1 MSAACLLDEKDRPP
15 ACTFDRATRF
25 TDPPRQVLSRIPDRN
40 IWRVYGA
47 IFLLSLGYGIVL
59 SILAVFLDGRGLGK
73 TQIGSLAAWFALGIV
88 CFSIPVGFLIRRFSA
103 RTVLVASLAGYAVSI
118 TIFPF
123 LPGYAAMV
131 ADRFLDGACSV
142 GVWVS
147 CETILLSRAKRHDKA
162 FVTSLYAVS
171 MALGYVVGP
180 FVSKVIVA
188 VGAPMR
194 LAFVAAGSVA
204 ALAGLLSAFG
214 LDPDVVEDGAHGVP
228 TREPGAVVA
237 PSSAPVASSLSVF
250 LRIKTSCFATFAYG
264 YFQASVVPFL
274 PLYLIA
280 HKGITTAQTILI
292 PVYFGVGM
300 LGFSVVAGRL
310 GDRYGHLLLMRGLA
324 IIGTLMILGFVFL
337 DQYSAMCAA
346 VLVAGASLASISPV
360 SLALQGVVTPHQDL
374 SRSNAI
380 YNVFYAGGMLLGP
393 LVSGWIFETRG
404 GVPMLYHLV
413 AMWSVFIV
421 FSFLFAGDDPAA
433 QRRRAVAPLPL
444 PRP

>member
-1 MSAACLLDEKDRPP
+1 M
-15 ACTFDRATRF
+15 
-25 TDPPRQVLSRIPDRN
+25 LSRIPDRN
-40 IWRVYGA
+40 IWRIYTA

-59 SILAVFLDGRGLGK
+59 SILAVFLDGRGMGK

-88 CFSIPVGFLIRRFSA
+88 CFSIPVGFLIRRFPA
-103 RTVLVASLAGYAVSI
+103 RTVLIASLAGYAVSI

-123 LPGYAAMV
+123 LPSYAAMV

-180 FVSKVIVA
+180 FVSKLVVA
-188 VGAPMR
+188 YGPMR
-194 LAFVAAGSVA
+194 WAFMAAGAVAAAASVF
-204 ALAGLLSAFG
+204 SAVS
-214 LDPDVVEDGAHGVP
+214 LDPDLAEDSHGHAV
-228 TREPGAVVA
+228 REPGAAVSTPNPPA
-237 PSSAPVASSLSVF
+237 ASSFEVF
-250 LRIKTSCFATFAYG
+250 SRIKTSCFATFAYG

-324 IIGTLMILGFVFL
+324 VIGTLMILGFVFL

-413 AMWSVFIV
+413 AMWSVFIA
-421 FSFLFAGDDPAA
+421 FSVVFAGDDPATV
-433 QRRRAVAPLPL
+433 RRRAAAALLP
-444 PRP
+444 

>member
-1 MSAACLLDEKDRPP
+1 
-15 ACTFDRATRF
+15 
-25 TDPPRQVLSRIPDRN
+25 
-40 IWRVYGA
+40 
-47 IFLLSLGYGIVL
+47 
-59 SILAVFLDGRGLGK
+59 
-73 TQIGSLAAWFALGIV
+73 
-88 CFSIPVGFLIRRFSA
+88 
-103 RTVLVASLAGYAVSI
+103 
-118 TIFPF
+118 
-123 LPGYAAMV
+123 MV

-147 CETILLSRAKRHDKA
+147 CETILLSRARHHDKA

-180 FVSKVIVA
+180 FVSKLIVA
-188 VGAPMR
+188 FGPMR
-194 LAFVAAGSVA
+194 LAFVAAGCVA
-204 ALAGLLSAFG
+204 AMAGLLSAFG
-214 LDPDVVEDGAHGVP
+214 LDPDVVEDGAHGHAAP
-228 TREPGAVVA
+228 TPGAAVS
-237 PSSAPVASSLSVF
+237 PSSEPAASSVSVF

-324 IIGTLMILGFVFL
+324 MIGTLMILGFIFL

-413 AMWSVFIV
+413 VMWSVFIV

-433 QRRRAVAPLPL
+433 QRRSAAAALLP
-444 PRP
+444 

>member
-1 MSAACLLDEKDRPP
+1 M
-15 ACTFDRATRF
+15 
-25 TDPPRQVLSRIPDRN
+25 LSRIPDRN

-59 SILAVFLDGRGLGK
+59 SILAVFLDARGFGK

-88 CFSIPVGFLIRRFSA
+88 VFSIPIGFLIRRFSA
-103 RTVLVASLAGYAVSI
+103 RSVLIASLAGYAVSI

-123 LPGYAAMV
+123 LPGYPAMV

-147 CETILLSRAKRHDKA
+147 CETILLSRARRHDKA

-180 FVSKVIVA
+180 FISKLIVA
-188 VGAPMR
+188 HGPMR
-194 LAFVAAGSVA
+194 WAFVAAGSVA
-204 ALAGLLSAFG
+204 ATAGLLSAFG
-214 LDPDVVEDGAHGVP
+214 LDPDVIEVEVEVEVEGAPGVP
-228 TREPGAVVA
+228 TRDAGALVSPACA
-237 PSSAPVASSLSVF
+237 PPASSFAVF
-250 LRIKTSCFATFAYG
+250 SRIKTSCFATFAYG

-310 GDRYGHLLLMRGLA
+310 GDRYGHLLLMRALA
-324 IIGTLMILGFVFL
+324 MIGTLMILGFVFL
-337 DQYSAMCAA
+337 DQYPAMCAA

-413 AMWSVFIV
+413 AMWAGFIAFSVF
-421 FSFLFAGDDPAA
+421 FAGDDPAA
-433 QRRRAVAPLPL
+433 QRRRAAAHLAP
-444 PRP
+444 

>member
-1 MSAACLLDEKDRPP
+1 M
-15 ACTFDRATRF
+15 
-25 TDPPRQVLSRIPDRN
+25 LSRIPDRN

-59 SILAVFLDGRGLGK
+59 SILAVFLDARGLGK

-88 CFSIPVGFLIRRFSA
+88 CFSIPVGLLIRRFSA
-103 RTVLVASLAGYAVSI
+103 RSVLIVSLAGYAVAI
-118 TIFPF
+118 TLLPF

-147 CETILLSRAKRHDKA
+147 CETILLSRARRHDKA

-180 FVSKVIVA
+180 FVSKLIVA
-188 VGAPMR
+188 HGPMR
-194 LAFVAAGSVA
+194 WAFVAAGSVA
-204 ALAGLLSAFG
+204 ATAGLLSAFG
-214 LDPDVVEDGAHGVP
+214 LDPDLVEDGHGVP
-228 TREPGAVVA
+228 TRDASALVA
-237 PSSAPVASSLSVF
+237 PSISISISIAPAASSFAVF
-250 LRIKTSCFATFAYG
+250 SRIKTSCFATFAYG

-324 IIGTLMILGFVFL
+324 MIGTLMILGFVFL
-337 DQYSAMCAA
+337 DQYPAMCAA

-413 AMWSVFIV
+413 VMWSVFIL
-421 FSFLFAGDDPAA
+421 FSVVFAGDDPAA
-433 QRRRAVAPLPL
+433 QRRRAAAHAAP
-444 PRP
+444 

>member
-1 MSAACLLDEKDRPP
+1 
-15 ACTFDRATRF
+15 
-25 TDPPRQVLSRIPDRN
+25 VLSRIPDRN

-59 SILAVFLDGRGLGK
+59 SILAVFLDARGLGK

-103 RTVLVASLAGYAVSI
+103 RSVLIASLAGYSVSI

-147 CETILLSRAKRHDKA
+147 CETILLSRARRDDKA

-180 FVSKVIVA
+180 FVSKLIVA
-188 VGAPMR
+188 YGPMR
-194 LAFVAAGSVA
+194 WAFVAAGSVA
-204 ALAGLLSAFG
+204 ATAGLLSAFG
-214 LDPDVVEDGAHGVP
+214 LDPDVVEEGHIPVA
-228 TREPGAVVA
+228 REPGAAVSPSEA
-237 PSSAPVASSLSVF
+237 PAVSSYAVF
-250 LRIKTSCFATFAYG
+250 SRIKTSCFATFAYG

-324 IIGTLMILGFVFL
+324 MIGTLMILGFVFL
-337 DQYSAMCAA
+337 DQYPAMCAA

-413 AMWSVFIV
+413 VMWSVFIA
-421 FSFLFAGDDPAA
+421 FSIFFAGDDPAA
-433 QRRRAVAPLPL
+433 QRRRAAAHLAP
-444 PRP
+444 

>member
-1 MSAACLLDEKDRPP
+1 
-15 ACTFDRATRF
+15 
-25 TDPPRQVLSRIPDRN
+25 VLSRIPDRN

-59 SILAVFLDGRGLGK
+59 SILAVFLDARGLGK
-73 TQIGSLAAWFALGIV
+73 TQIGALAAWFALGIV

-103 RTVLVASLAGYAVSI
+103 RTVMIASLAGYAVSI

-147 CETILLSRAKRHDKA
+147 CETILLSRARRNDKA

-180 FVSKVIVA
+180 FVSKLIVA
-188 VGAPMR
+188 YGPMR
-194 LAFVAAGSVA
+194 WAFVAAGSVA
-204 ALAGLLSAFG
+204 ATAGLLSALG
-214 LDPDVVEDGAHGVP
+214 LDPDVVEEPHAPP
-228 TREPGAVVA
+228 TCEPGALGS
-237 PSSAPVASSLSVF
+237 PSTEPAASSFAVF
-250 LRIKTSCFATFAYG
+250 SRIKTSCFATFAYG

-324 IIGTLMILGFVFL
+324 MIGTLMILGFVFL

-413 AMWSVFIV
+413 AMWSVFIAFSV
-421 FSFLFAGDDPAA
+421 FFAGDDPAA
-433 QRRRAVAPLPL
+433 QRRRAAAHLAP
-444 PRP
+444 

>member
-1 MSAACLLDEKDRPP
+1 
-15 ACTFDRATRF
+15 
-25 TDPPRQVLSRIPDRN
+25 VLSRIPDRN

-59 SILAVFLDGRGLGK
+59 SILAVFLDARGLGK

-88 CFSIPVGFLIRRFSA
+88 CFSLPVGALIRRFSA
-103 RTVLVASLAGYAVSI
+103 RTVLITSLAGYAVSI

-147 CETILLSRAKRHDKA
+147 CETILLSRARRNDKA

-180 FVSKVIVA
+180 FVSKLIVA
-188 VGAPMR
+188 YGPMR
-194 LAFVAAGSVA
+194 WAFVAAGSVA
-204 ALAGLLSAFG
+204 ATAGLLSAFG
-214 LDPDVVEDGAHGVP
+214 LDPDVVEEGHIPVA
-228 TREPGAVVA
+228 REPGVAVS
-237 PSSAPVASSLSVF
+237 PSSAPAASSFEVF
-250 LRIKTSCFATFAYG
+250 SRIKTSCFATFAYG

-310 GDRYGHLLLMRGLA
+310 ADRYGHLLLMRGLA
-324 IIGTLMILGFVFL
+324 MIGTLMILGFVFL
-337 DQYSAMCAA
+337 DQYPAMCAA

-393 LVSGWIFETRG
+393 LVSGWLFETRG

-413 AMWSVFIV
+413 VMWSAFIA
-421 FSFLFAGDDPAA
+421 FSIFFAGDDPAA
-433 QRRRAVAPLPL
+433 QRRRAAAHLAP
-444 PRP
+444 

>member
-1 MSAACLLDEKDRPP
+1 
-15 ACTFDRATRF
+15 
-25 TDPPRQVLSRIPDRN
+25 VLSRIPDRN
-40 IWRVYGA
+40 IWRIYGA

-59 SILAVFLDGRGLGK
+59 SIMAVFLDGRGLGK

-103 RTVLVASLAGYAVSI
+103 RTVMIASLAGYAVAI
-118 TIFPF
+118 TSFPF

-131 ADRFLDGACSV
+131 VDRFFDGACSV

-180 FVSKVIVA
+180 FVSKVVVA
-188 VGAPMR
+188 VGPMR
-194 LAFVAAGSVA
+194 WAFVAAGAVA
-204 ALAGLLSAFG
+204 ATAGVLSALG
-214 LDPDVVEDGAHGVP
+214 LEPDLVEDKLPAREAGVAAALSS
-228 TREPGAVVA
+228 EPAASTFAVF
-237 PSSAPVASSLSVF
+237 S
-250 LRIKTSCFATFAYG
+250 RIKTSCFATFAYG
-264 YFQASVVPFL
+264 YFQSSVVPFL

-393 LVSGWIFETRG
+393 LVSGWIFDTRG

-413 AMWSVFIV
+413 AMWCGFIV
-421 FSFLFAGDDPAA
+421 FSVVFAGDDPAA
-433 QRRRAVAPLPL
+433 LRRRAATAALLP
-444 PRP
+444 

>member
-1 MSAACLLDEKDRPP
+1 MK
-15 ACTFDRATRF
+15 
-25 TDPPRQVLSRIPDRN
+25 DPPRDVLSRIPDRN

-59 SILAVFLDGRGLGK
+59 SILAVFLDARGLGK

-88 CFSIPVGFLIRRFSA
+88 CFSIPIGFLIRRFSA
-103 RTVLVASLAGYAVSI
+103 RTVMIASLAGYAVSI
-118 TIFPF
+118 MIFPF

-147 CETILLSRAKRHDKA
+147 CETILLSRAKRNDKA

-180 FVSKVIVA
+180 FVSKLIVA
-188 VGAPMR
+188 YGPMR
-194 LAFVAAGSVA
+194 WAFVAAGSVA
-204 ALAGLLSAFG
+204 ATAGLLSAFG
-214 LDPDVVEDGAHGVP
+214 LDPDVVEEPHAAP
-228 TREPGAVVA
+228 TREPGGLGSPPTA
-237 PSSAPVASSLSVF
+237 PAASSFAVF
-250 LRIKTSCFATFAYG
+250 SRIKTSCFATFAYG

-324 IIGTLMILGFVFL
+324 MIGTLMILGFVFL

-413 AMWSVFIV
+413 AMWSGFIAFSVF
-421 FSFLFAGDDPAA
+421 FAGDDPAA
-433 QRRRAVAPLPL
+433 PRRRAAAHLAP
-444 PRP
+444 

>member
-1 MSAACLLDEKDRPP
+1 M
-15 ACTFDRATRF
+15 
-25 TDPPRQVLSRIPDRN
+25 LSRIPDRN

-59 SILAVFLDGRGLGK
+59 SILAVFLDARGLGK

-188 VGAPMR
+188 LGAPMR

-204 ALAGLLSAFG
+204 ALAGLLSAFS
-214 LDPDVVEDGAHGVP
+214 LDPDLVADGGHGVP
-228 TREPGAVVA
+228 TREPGAVASPSAA
-237 PSSAPVASSLSVF
+237 PAASSFDVF
-250 LRIKTSCFATFAYG
+250 VRIKMSCFATFAYG

-280 HKGITTAQTILI
+280 NKGITTAQTILI

-324 IIGTLMILGFVFL
+324 MIGTMMILGFVFL

-404 GVPMLYHLV
+404 GVSMLFHLV
-413 AMWSVFIV
+413 AMWSVFIFV
-421 FSFLFAGDDPAA
+421 SFLFAGDDPAA
-433 QRRRAVAPLPL
+433 QRRRAPAPLL
-444 PRP
+444 P

>member
-1 MSAACLLDEKDRPP
+1 MS
-15 ACTFDRATRF
+15 TRF
-25 TDPPRQVLSRIPDRN
+25 KDAPRSVLSRIPDRN
-40 IWRVYGA
+40 IWRIYGA

-59 SILAVFLDGRGLGK
+59 SILAVFLDERGLAK

-88 CFSIPVGFLIRRFSA
+88 CFSIPVGFVIRRFSA
-103 RTVLVASLAGYAVSI
+103 RTTMIAALAGYAVSI

-123 LPGYAAMV
+123 LPGYPAMV

-162 FVTSLYAVS
+162 FVTSLYAVA
-171 MALGYVVGP
+171 MAMGYVVGP
-180 FVSKVIVA
+180 LVSKLIVA
-188 VGAPMR
+188 SFPMR
-194 LAFVAAGSVA
+194 WAFVAAGSVA
-204 ALAGLLSAFG
+204 ALASAASFFG
-214 LDPDVVEDGAHGVP
+214 LDPDVAEDSGEVP
-228 TREPGAVVA
+228 SATATEPA
-237 PSSAPVASSLSVF
+237 SAPAASSLAVF
-250 LRIKTSCFATFAYG
+250 RRIKTSCFATFAYG

-280 HKGITTAQTILI
+280 HKGITTSQTILI

-324 IIGTLMILGFVFL
+324 VVGTLMILGFIFL

-346 VLVAGASLASISPV
+346 VLVAGATLASISPV

-374 SRSNAI
+374 SRSNAV

-404 GVPMLYHLV
+404 GVAMLYHLV
-413 AMWSVFIV
+413 AMWSAFIA
-421 FSFLFAGDDPAA
+421 FSVIFAGDDPAA
-433 QRRRAVAPLPL
+433 QRRSRAAALAP
-444 PRP
+444 

>member
-1 MSAACLLDEKDRPP
+1 
-15 ACTFDRATRF
+15 
-25 TDPPRQVLSRIPDRN
+25 VLSRIPDRN
-40 IWRVYGA
+40 IWRIYGA

-103 RTVLVASLAGYAVSI
+103 RTVLIASLAGYAASI

-123 LPGYAAMV
+123 LPSYAAMV

-147 CETILLSRAKRHDKA
+147 CETILLSRARRHDKA

-171 MALGYVVGP
+171 MAMGYVVGP

-188 VGAPMR
+188 LGAPMR
-194 LAFVAAGSVA
+194 LAFVAAGVVA
-204 ALAGLLSAFG
+204 AAAGLLSAFG
-214 LDPDVVEDGAHGVP
+214 LDADVVEDGAQGHAERGP
-228 TREPGAVVA
+228 SAAVA
-237 PSSAPVASSLSVF
+237 PPPSPAASSFSVF
-250 LRIKTSCFATFAYG
+250 RRIKTSCFATFAYG

-324 IIGTLMILGFVFL
+324 TIGTLMILGFIFL
-337 DQYSAMCAA
+337 DEYPAMCAA

-421 FSFLFAGDDPAA
+421 FSFLFASDDPAA
-433 QRRRAVAPLPL
+433 QRRRAAAPLL
-444 PRP
+444 P

>member
-1 MSAACLLDEKDRPP
+1 M
-15 ACTFDRATRF
+15 
-25 TDPPRQVLSRIPDRN
+25 LSRIPDRN
-40 IWRVYGA
+40 IWLIDGA

-59 SILAVFLDGRGLGK
+59 SILALYLDARGLGK
-73 TQIGSLAAWFALGIV
+73 TQIGELAAWFALGIV
-88 CFSIPVGFLIRRFSA
+88 CFSIPIGYFIRRFSA
-103 RTVLVASLAGYAVSI
+103 RATLIASLAGYAVSV
-118 TIFPF
+118 TVFPF

-147 CETILLSRAKRHDKA
+147 CETILLSRANRRDKA

-180 FVSKVIVA
+180 FISKLVVALWAVRWAFVVAGGVAAAASVMVLVFLDADVPHDHVAHEPSHAADAVA
-188 VGAPMR
+188 VASIAAINAP
-194 LAFVAAGSVA
+194 
-204 ALAGLLSAFG
+204 
-214 LDPDVVEDGAHGVP
+214 
-228 TREPGAVVA
+228 
-237 PSSAPVASSLSVF
+237 ASSSLAV
-250 LRIKTSCFATFAYG
+250 LWRIKTSCFATFAYG

-280 HKGITTAQTILI
+280 HKGITPQQTILI
-292 PVYFGVGM
+292 PVFFGVGM

-324 IIGTLMILGFVFL
+324 TVGTLMILGFVFL
-337 DQYSAMCAA
+337 DEYAAMCAA

-360 SLALQGVVTPHQDL
+360 SLALQGVITPHKDL
-374 SRSNAI
+374 SRSNAV

-393 LVSGWIFETRG
+393 LASGWIFQTRG

-413 AMWSVFIV
+413 GMWSAFIV
-421 FSFLFAGDDPAA
+421 FTLVFAGDDPAA
-433 QRRRAVAPLPL
+433 QRRRAAAQILP
-444 PRP
+444 

>member
-1 MSAACLLDEKDRPP
+1 MS
-15 ACTFDRATRF
+15 TRF
-25 TDPPRQVLSRIPDRN
+25 KDPPRSVLSRIPDRN
-40 IWRVYGA
+40 IWRIYGA

-59 SILAVFLDGRGLGK
+59 SILAVFLDARGLGK

-88 CFSIPVGFLIRRFSA
+88 CFSIPIGLLIRRFSA
-103 RTVLVASLAGYAVSI
+103 RTTMIAALAGYAVSI

-123 LPGYAAMV
+123 LPSYAAMV

-147 CETILLSRAKRHDKA
+147 CETILLSRARRHDKA
-162 FVTSLYAVS
+162 FVTSLYAVA

-180 FVSKVIVA
+180 LVSKLIVA
-188 VGAPMR
+188 SLPMR
-194 LAFVAAGSVA
+194 WAFVAAGSAA
-204 ALAGLLSAFG
+204 ALASALSFFG
-214 LDPDVVEDGAHGVP
+214 LDPDVAPDDGAVP
-228 TREPGAVVA
+228 SAFVSA
-237 PSSAPVASSLSVF
+237 PASAPVASSLDV
-250 LRIKTSCFATFAYG
+250 LRRIKTSCFATFAYG

-280 HKGITTAQTILI
+280 HKGITTPQTILI

-324 IIGTLMILGFVFL
+324 FVGTLMILGFIFL
-337 DQYSAMCAA
+337 DQYAAMCAA
-346 VLVAGASLASISPV
+346 VLVAGATLASISPV

-374 SRSNAI
+374 SRSNAV

-404 GVPMLYHLV
+404 GVAMLYHLV
-413 AMWSVFIV
+413 AMWSAFIA
-421 FSFLFAGDDPAA
+421 FSVIFAGDDPAA
-433 QRRRAVAPLPL
+433 LRRRTAAAALLP
-444 PRP
+444 